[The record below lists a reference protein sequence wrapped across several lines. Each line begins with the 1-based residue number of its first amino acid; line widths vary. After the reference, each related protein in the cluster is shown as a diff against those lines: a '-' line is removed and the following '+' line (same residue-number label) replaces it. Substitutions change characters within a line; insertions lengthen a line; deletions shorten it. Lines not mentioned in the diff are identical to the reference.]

1 MEYTKETIDELKR
14 ITDNAYELAKL
25 KAENCSTSEDS
36 SYEVD
41 VTRFYIDD
49 LIDKVKFN
57 IQLKND
63 WKQKATKLQ
72 VK

>member
-1 MEYTKETIDELKR
+1 MEYTKETLNELTELTERAYDYSKAKALNSS
-14 ITDNAYELAKL
+14 TSDNYEL
-25 KAENCSTSEDS
+25 
-36 SYEVD
+36 D
-41 VTRFYIDD
+41 VLRFYIAE
-49 LIDKVKFN
+49 LEDKLKFN